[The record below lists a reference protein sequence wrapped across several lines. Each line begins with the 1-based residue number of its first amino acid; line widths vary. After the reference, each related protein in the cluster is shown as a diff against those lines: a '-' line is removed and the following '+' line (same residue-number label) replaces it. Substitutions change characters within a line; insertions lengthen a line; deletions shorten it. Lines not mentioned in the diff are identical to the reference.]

1 MRLTKAKQIKCYSVP
16 RRSLSN
22 AIDDD
27 PAIGYFDRSF
37 ELRTRRWYRVSR
49 KFKLLGH
56 EAPRCMVEK
65 LQMCERGR
73 AVARR

>member
-1 MRLTKAKQIKCYSVP
+1 MTNQVLYRTKTIVIQRHQIG
-16 RRSLSN
+16 
-22 AIDDD
+22 DDS
-27 PAIGYFDRSF
+27 AIGYFDRSS
-37 ELRTRRWYRVSR
+37 ELRTRRWYRASR